1 MLFDFGALFNC
12 GANAQGTAFSWILGL
27 SRWKITIRG
36 KKILG
41 FFFPRL

>member
-1 MLFDFGALFNC
+1 MLFDFGPLFNC
-12 GANAQGTAFSWILGL
+12 GANAQGTLFSLILAL
-27 SRWKITIRG
+27 SRWKLTIRG